1 MGVLDKAVRILE
13 VLRDGPAPLAEL
25 VERSGL
31 ARPTAYRLAVALERL
46 RLVRRD
52 PGGRFAIG
60 PRLAELAAGD
70 TGDRLVQLAPPVLA
84 RLRDETGE
92 SVQLYRREGEARRCV
107 AATEPHSGLRDS
119 VPVGALL
126 PLSAGSGAHVL
137 LAWERPENLPRTAD
151 AAGVSPATLALVRRR
166 GWAASVAEREPGVA
180 SISAPVREPDGTVV
194 AALCLSGPID
204 RLGRRPGLPHAT
216 AVVAA
221 AETLTTLLSR
231 PDGATARGNGEG

>member
-1 MGVLDKAVRILE
+1 MLDKAVRILD
-13 VLRDGPAPLAEL
+13 VLRVGPASLAEL
-25 VERSGL
+25 VEGSGL

-92 SVQLYRREGEARRCV
+92 SVQLYRREGGARRCV

-137 LAWERPENLPRTAD
+137 LAWEPPGNLPRNAD
-151 AAGVSPATLALVRRR
+151 AAGVSPTTLTAVRRR

-180 SISAPVREPDGTVV
+180 SISAPVRGPDGTVV

-204 RLGRRPGLPHAT
+204 RMGRRPGQPHAA

-221 AETLTTLLSR
+221 AETLTILLSR
-231 PDGATARGNGEG
+231 PDGATGRAHVDS